1 MKIALIAVHFSEYAF
16 RLAQTLANNHDV
28 LLCVNKNNFMNEVS
42 ASIQT
47 APAPR
52 CRIVWLPDT
61 WLRSPLEF
69 WAGVT
74 TLTGAIRKFKPDIVH
89 CQEAVRDYLMV
100 ALQLLPRYPLVL
112 TIHDHVPH
120 TGQDSN
126 VSQRVR
132 FYKSFLR
139 QRADLVIVHG
149 DQIRRDCER
158 LMPWLTGRIVS
169 IPHGPLGGNMSLPR
183 TRWNNGTLL
192 FFGRIEAY
200 KGLRYLIEA
209 VRLLKKDGVDVK
221 VIIAGTGSDL
231 ACHRQEV
238 LTEPSFELLDRYID
252 KEEIADLFARADIAV
267 MPYIDATQS
276 GVAAIALNYRCP
288 VIATD
293 VGSLAEM
300 VRDGSNGV
308 LVPPRNPEAL
318 ADAIRS
324 IAFDRKKL
332 ANMSAHAAALA
343 DNDFSWSSI
352 GLRTQVAY
360 ERVRQRT
367 DDRTA
372 ARSYAANG

>member
-28 LLCVNKNNFMNEVS
+28 LLCVNKKNFTNEVS
-42 ASIQT
+42 ASIQR

-61 WLRSPLEF
+61 WLRSPLDF
-69 WAGVT
+69 VTGVT
-74 TLTGAIRKFKPDIVH
+74 TLTGTIRKFKPDIVH
-89 CQEAVRDYLMV
+89 CQEAVRDYLIV

-120 TGQDSN
+120 TGQDST
-126 VSQRVR
+126 VSKRVR

-158 LMPWLTGRIVS
+158 LMPWLAGRIVS
-169 IPHGPLGGNMSLPR
+169 IPHGPLGGHMSLPR
-183 TRWNNGTLL
+183 THWNNGTLL

-238 LTEPSFELLDRYID
+238 ITESSFELLDRYID

-267 MPYIDATQS
+267 MPYTDATQS

-300 VRDGSNGV
+300 VRNGVNGV

-324 IAFDRKKL
+324 VAFDRKKL
-332 ANMSAHAAALA
+332 ANMSARAAALA

-352 GLRTQVAY
+352 GLRTQAAY

-372 ARSYAANG
+372 ARSYAVNG

>member
-16 RLAQTLANNHDV
+16 RLAQTLATNHDV
-28 LLCVNKNNFMNEVS
+28 LLCVNEKNFMNEVS
-42 ASIQT
+42 ASIQRT
-47 APAPR
+47 PAPR

-69 WAGVT
+69 ATGVT
-74 TLTGAIRKFKPDIVH
+74 TLMRTIRKFKPDIVH
-89 CQEAVRDYLMV
+89 CQEAVRDYLIV

-158 LMPWLTGRIVS
+158 LMPWLNGRIVS
-169 IPHGPLGGNMSLPR
+169 IPHGPLGSNMSLPR

-238 LTEPSFELLDRYID
+238 ITESSFELLDRYID

-267 MPYIDATQS
+267 MPYTDATQS

-318 ADAIRS
+318 ADAIKS
-324 IAFDRKKL
+324 IAFDRRRL

-343 DNDFSWSSI
+343 DSDFSWSSI

-360 ERVRQRT
+360 ERVRKRT